1 MHEMSLTR
9 DVVDAVLDH
18 AAMAQADRVL
28 SVHMTVGE
36 IHDIVD
42 DLFVKCFAFLAR
54 GTAAEGARV
63 TIDRVPLTVRCK
75 ECGEVFGVDLHARGG
90 ALRCPGCGGGLYAI
104 DQRQRVHA
112 RRHRGGVRG
121 VGECL
126 CRSDRAVGTAREV
139 RWTAKDKY
147 RPRAWNIARN
157 DILFM
162 ETVGKT
168 PAEM

>member
-1 MHEMSLTR
+1 MHEMSLIR

-54 GTAAEGARV
+54 GTVAEGARV

-75 ECGEVFGVDLHARGG
+75 ECGEVFGVDLHARGD
-90 ALRCPGCGGGLYAI
+90 APRCPGCDGGLYAI
-104 DQRQRVHA
+104 NSGNEFTLD
-112 RRHRGGVRG
+112 
-121 VGECL
+121 
-126 CRSDRAVGTAREV
+126 DIEV
-139 RWTAKDKY
+139 A
-147 RPRAWNIARN
+147 
-157 DILFM
+157 
-162 ETVGKT
+162 
-168 PAEM
+168 

>member
-18 AAMAQADRVL
+18 AAVARADRVL
-28 SVHMTVGE
+28 GVHMTVGE

-75 ECGEVFGVDLHARGG
+75 ACGEVFDVDFHACGD
-90 ALRCPGCGGGLYAI
+90 APRCPGCGGGAYAI
-104 DQRQRVHA
+104 NSGNEFTLD
-112 RRHRGGVRG
+112 
-121 VGECL
+121 
-126 CRSDRAVGTAREV
+126 DIEV
-139 RWTAKDKY
+139 A
-147 RPRAWNIARN
+147 
-157 DILFM
+157 
-162 ETVGKT
+162 
-168 PAEM
+168 

>member
-18 AAMAQADRVL
+18 AAVARADRVL
-28 SVHMTVGE
+28 GVHMTVGE

-75 ECGEVFGVDLHARGG
+75 GCGEVFDVDFHACGDAPRYPGGGGG
-90 ALRCPGCGGGLYAI
+90 AYAI
-104 DQRQRVHA
+104 N
-112 RRHRGGVRG
+112 
-121 VGECL
+121 
-126 CRSDRAVGTAREV
+126 SGTEFTLDDIEV
-139 RWTAKDKY
+139 A
-147 RPRAWNIARN
+147 
-157 DILFM
+157 
-162 ETVGKT
+162 
-168 PAEM
+168 

>member
-54 GTAAEGARV
+54 GTVAEGACV
-63 TIDRVPLTVRCK
+63 TIDRVPLTVCCR
-75 ECGEVFGVDLHARGG
+75 ECGEVFGVDLHARGDG
-90 ALRCPGCGGGLYAI
+90 PRCPNCNGVSYAI
-104 DQRQRVHA
+104 H
-112 RRHRGGVRG
+112 GGNEFV
-121 VGECL
+121 L
-126 CRSDRAVGTAREV
+126 DDIEV
-139 RWTAKDKY
+139 T
-147 RPRAWNIARN
+147 
-157 DILFM
+157 
-162 ETVGKT
+162 
-168 PAEM
+168 